1 MVIIRLMGGLGN
13 QLQQYALYE
22 KMRLTGHDVRL
33 DTSWFREVA
42 QRDVLAKRK
51 IELDHFAKIEYKTAE
66 KKDIERLR
74 GSDSII
80 TRGIRKITGNSS
92 FGRRH
97 RFMENGRQYCPEIL
111 EMDDVYLE
119 GYWACE
125 MYYHDI
131 LPALRDK
138 ISFEDS
144 LETRQQCLIDIC
156 SRECDE
162 DFSSIEE
169 GELVSIHIRRG
180 DYLDSANLDE
190 YKNICTPKY
199 YDTAEK
205 YIREHVTN
213 PHFYIFSDDPGYARE
228 HYKGNEYTVVDV
240 NHGYDS
246 YKDIGLMSACTHH
259 ISANSTFSFWGSR
272 LGTAADKIQIRPSIQ
287 RNSQVCVPEN
297 MHVWWKDW
305 VLINPEGEII

>member
-1 MVIIRLMGGLGN
+1 MIIIRLMGGLGN
-13 QLQQYALYE
+13 QLQQYSLYE

-33 DTSWFREVA
+33 DTSWFREGA
-42 QRDVLAKRK
+42 QKDVLAKRK
-51 IELDHFAKIEYKTAE
+51 IELDHFANIEYKIAE
-66 KKDIERLR
+66 KTDIERLR
-74 GSDSII
+74 GSDSVMV
-80 TRGIRKITGNSS
+80 RGIRKITGINL
-92 FGRRH
+92 FGRKH
-97 RFMENGRQYCPEIL
+97 RFMENGRQYCPEIF
-111 EMDDVYLE
+111 EMDDAYLE

-144 LETRQQCLIDIC
+144 LETRQQRLIDMRN
-156 SRECDE
+156 RERD
-162 DFSSIEE
+162 DDLNSIEE
-169 GELVSIHIRRG
+169 GESVSIHIRRG

-205 YIREHVTN
+205 YIREFVKN
-213 PHFYIFSDDPGYARE
+213 PHFYIFSDDTEYARE

-240 NHGYDS
+240 NHGDDS
-246 YKDIGLMSACTHH
+246 YKDIGLMSACRHH

-272 LGTAADKIQIRPSIQ
+272 LGTNADKIQIRPSIQ